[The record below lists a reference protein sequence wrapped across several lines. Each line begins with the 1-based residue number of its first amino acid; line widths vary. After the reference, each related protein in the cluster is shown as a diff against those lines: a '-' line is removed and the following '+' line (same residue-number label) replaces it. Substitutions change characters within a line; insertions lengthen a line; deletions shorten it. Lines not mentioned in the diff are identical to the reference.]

1 MVVVEVDAR
10 PNWDHFMDGDMRR
23 LWHRMGPLPGS
34 LRLYGETAMALY
46 RNHRESTDFD
56 FATPD
61 AEVAPQ
67 FVAALPWMAEAKIAC
82 GPGMVDATIEAE
94 NRKITV
100 TFMECGTMVPM
111 PRFAPLEAPNG
122 VAVAHPVDL
131 VASKVEACFNRGFIK
146 DYRDVAEAALAW
158 PAWSAAAAL
167 GMESRSPRAIGRILA
182 TPPKSIASALP
193 REHWRALREFARSL
207 AEESKLDR

>member
-10 PNWDHFMDGDMRR
+10 PNWDQFMDGDMRR

-34 LRLYGETAMALY
+34 LRLYGGTAMALY

-61 AEVAPQ
+61 AEIDPQ
-67 FVAALPWMAEAKIAC
+67 FVAALPWMAEATIAG

-94 NRKITV
+94 NRRITV

-111 PRFAPLEAPNG
+111 PRFALLVAPTG
-122 VAVAHPVDL
+122 WRWPIQSIWWRQRWKPASTGFHQGLPGRGGSGFGLARMERRGCLGDGIAVAASRWACPRHAAEEHRKR
-131 VASKVEACFNRGFIK
+131 VASG
-146 DYRDVAEAALAW
+146 ALA
-158 PAWSAAAAL
+158 
-167 GMESRSPRAIGRILA
+167 G
-182 TPPKSIASALP
+182 AS
-193 REHWRALREFARSL
+193 
-207 AEESKLDR
+207 